1 MPSDLL
7 KHLLGLEKLKDHDL
21 GFTLFKIDFCLSK
34 FSLVGL
40 VIRVLLGEFPSSKSF
55 HEIRVVVG
63 LLHHERALSL
73 EETTKLL
80 RNILGRFDLLLT
92 LELVSKLLGLLNMLF
107 TLGNL
112 LLHDE
117 LLTLLFNIV
126 GAVKGLKLAFQ
137 ALQESFLLLLS
148 HAFILVTLLD
158 LFLLLFDTFSELSC
172 ISIELFLDLLLALK
186 HVLVVAES
194 IREFLLELVLN
205 GLLLQLNI
213 SETTLL
219 LLLLLA
225 LILLESLLV
234 SQGLAIDK
242 SLISD
247 ELPPEFGLLASH
259 LRSEIDLLSS
269 MLLLK
274 LLSHGCLFA
283 LVGILKF
290 EVDVAEKI
298 LLAQAQRLHR
308 VVVDLLGHLILH
320 LF

>member
-1 MPSDLL
+1 M
-7 KHLLGLEKLKDHDL
+7 
-21 GFTLFKIDFCLSK
+21 
-34 FSLVGL
+34 
-40 VIRVLLGEFPSSKSF
+40 
-55 HEIRVVVG
+55 
-63 LLHHERALSL
+63 
-73 EETTKLL
+73 
-80 RNILGRFDLLLT
+80 
-92 LELVSKLLGLLNMLF
+92 
-107 TLGNL
+107 
-112 LLHDE
+112 
-117 LLTLLFNIV
+117 
-126 GAVKGLKLAFQ
+126 
-137 ALQESFLLLLS
+137 LLLS
-148 HAFILVTLLD
+148 HAFILVALLD

-247 ELPPEFGLLASH
+247 ELPPEFGLLPSH

-274 LLSHGCLFA
+274 LLSHG
-283 LVGILKF
+283 
-290 EVDVAEKI
+290 
-298 LLAQAQRLHR
+298 
-308 VVVDLLGHLILH
+308 
-320 LF
+320 